1 MFWKTHPNEHC
12 IEKSTKRT
20 KSKKGVYWS
29 FWMFLPEHRTKRM
42 QTEEEKAGQQRL
54 FNTGAVITSSP
65 LVSWPPFFCVCYK
78 LDNILICQKK
88 RDCVANFVQVHP
100 TVLLVIY
107 LVLQQKE
114 VLWYNQRP
122 LLSFLRVFPLRSFL
136 WNQLQHLRELL
147 RKLRIKV
154 ILSLLPT

>member
-1 MFWKTHPNEHC
+1 
-12 IEKSTKRT
+12 
-20 KSKKGVYWS
+20 
-29 FWMFLPEHRTKRM
+29 M

-65 LVSWPPFFCVCYK
+65 LVSCPPPFFVCYK
-78 LDNILICQKK
+78 LDNILICQQK

-114 VLWYNQRP
+114 VL
-122 LLSFLRVFPLRSFL
+122 
-136 WNQLQHLRELL
+136 
-147 RKLRIKV
+147 
-154 ILSLLPT
+154 